1 MKKYITFYLL
11 TFDWFMIQKV
21 SPTVVQMLQKYFG
34 CQRIQDKKAKI
45 DYYKF
50 VHHYYCLYPSKRRG
64 FVSLLHSLHVVACDL
79 YRQGEFDKYMAFDA
93 LFTHLLRS
101 L

>member
-1 MKKYITFYLL
+1 MKKHILFHLL
-11 TFDWFMIQKV
+11 TSDWFMIQKV
-21 SPTVVQMLQKYFG
+21 SPTVAKTLDKYFG
-34 CQRIQDKKAKI
+34 YERIQDKKARI
-45 DYYKF
+45 DYCRF
-50 VHHYYCLYPSKRRG
+50 FNRHYCLHPSRRRG

-79 YRQGEFDKYMAFDA
+79 YRTGDFDKYMAFDA